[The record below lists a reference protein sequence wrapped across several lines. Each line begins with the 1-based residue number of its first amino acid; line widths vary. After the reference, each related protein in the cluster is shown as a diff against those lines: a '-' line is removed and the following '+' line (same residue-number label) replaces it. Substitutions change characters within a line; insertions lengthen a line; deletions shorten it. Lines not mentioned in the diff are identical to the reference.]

1 VFPDVEQLLVDYLD
15 GVLDE
20 RVLTDLP
27 ANLDDILP
35 VVRITR
41 VSGADNDFKLDRPI
55 VDVDAYASDRAG
67 AFGLARRV
75 QALLRFELPTVTCP
89 GGVVTAVSTI
99 VGPRWLP
106 DTNTNLRRVQA
117 TYELVAHAPAG
128 A

>member
-1 VFPDVEQLLVDYLD
+1 MFPDIEQLLVAYLNE
-15 GVLDE
+15 VTDE
-20 RVLTDLP
+20 RVVTDLP
-27 ANLDDILP
+27 SNLDQILP
-35 VVRITR
+35 VVRLIR
-41 VSGADNDFKLDRPI
+41 VSGADNDYKLDRPI
-55 VDVDAYASDRAG
+55 VDVDVFAKDRAE

-75 QALLRFELPTVTCP
+75 QALLRFELPTITRP

-117 TYELVAHAPAG
+117 TYEVVAHAPVG

>member
-1 VFPDVEQLLVDYLD
+1 MFPDIEQLLVAYLHEVTD
-15 GVLDE
+15 K

-27 ANLDDILP
+27 ANLDQILP
-35 VVRITR
+35 VIRLTR
-41 VSGADNDFKLDRPI
+41 VSGADDDYKLDHPI
-55 VDVDAYASDRAG
+55 VDVDVYAKDRVG
-67 AFGLARRV
+67 AFDLARQV
-75 QALLRFELPTVTCP
+75 QGLLRIELPTVTRP

-117 TYELVAHAPAG
+117 TYQLVTHAPVG

>member
-1 VFPDVEQLLVDYLD
+1 MFPDIEQLLVDYLHE
-15 GVLDE
+15 VTNR

-27 ANLDDILP
+27 SNLDQILP
-35 VVRITR
+35 VVRLTR
-41 VSGADNDFKLDRPI
+41 VSGADDDYKLDRPI
-55 VDVDAYASDRAG
+55 VDVDVYAQDRAG
-67 AFGLARRV
+67 AFSLARQV
-75 QALLRFELPTVTCP
+75 QALLRFELPTTTRP

-117 TYELVAHAPAG
+117 TYEVFAHAPIG

>member
-1 VFPDVEQLLVDYLD
+1 MFPDIEQLLVEYLTS
-15 GVLDE
+15 VTTE

-27 ANLDDILP
+27 ANLDEILP
-35 VVRITR
+35 VVRLTR
-41 VSGADNDFKLDRPI
+41 VSGADDDYKLDRPI
-55 VDVDAYASDRAG
+55 VDVDVFASDRAG
-67 AFGLARRV
+67 AFALARRV

-89 GGVVTAVSTI
+89 GGVVTNVSTI

-117 TYELVAHAPAG
+117 TYELTAHAPIG

>member
-1 VFPDVEQLLVDYLD
+1 VFPDIEQLLVEYLH
-15 GVLDE
+15 GATTK

-27 ANLDDILP
+27 SNLDQILP
-35 VVRITR
+35 VVRVTR
-41 VSGADNDFKLDRPI
+41 ISGADDDYKLDRPI
-55 VDVDAYASDRAG
+55 VDVDVYAADRAG
-67 AFGLARRV
+67 AFSLARQV
-75 QALLRFELPTVTCP
+75 QALLRFELPTSPRP

-117 TYELVAHAPAG
+117 TYEFFVHAPIG